1 MTSSPLSINRRRGRL
16 RLLEDLL
23 KVLPEANVCELV
35 RTTVEELV
43 ELICLYLSLN
53 CVQDTLTDP
62 ALDEPGP

>member
-1 MTSSPLSINRRRGRL
+1 M
-16 RLLEDLL
+16 
-23 KVLPEANVCELV
+23 LPKANVCELV

-62 ALDEPGP
+62 ALDEPGL